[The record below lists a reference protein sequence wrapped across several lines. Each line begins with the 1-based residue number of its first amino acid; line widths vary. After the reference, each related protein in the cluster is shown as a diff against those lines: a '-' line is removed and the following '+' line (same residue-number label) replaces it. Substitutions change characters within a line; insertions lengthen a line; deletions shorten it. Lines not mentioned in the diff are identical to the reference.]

1 MPSNA
6 LNRKFAN
13 NKDSA
18 LFPPAESQAG
28 LGGVRVC
35 RMGDTEQCREL
46 ALGWVVDTDNKQQ
59 MAVRTGDGW
68 RKILVMNIIIM
79 VTIMILSS
87 FSLETRYPGR
97 TSRTSGIRRRMGTS
111 RMTDRGHVVTRSP
124 GSRRAS
130 SPPSRSPATATTAT
144 AGATTTPRPSR
155 TSPRPL
161 GPATGAW

>member
-18 LFPPAESQAG
+18 LYSSIFIPLFLVAEGQAG

-68 RKILVMNIIIM
+68 RKILVISLYHPYIM
-79 VTIMILSS
+79 VTIMI
-87 FSLETRYPGR
+87 
-97 TSRTSGIRRRMGTS
+97 
-111 RMTDRGHVVTRSP
+111 
-124 GSRRAS
+124 
-130 SPPSRSPATATTAT
+130 PP
-144 AGATTTPRPSR
+144 
-155 TSPRPL
+155 
-161 GPATGAW
+161 